1 MNTAAIKTTFL
12 KINRALTAGLVVL
25 IIISLTVLW
34 LLDVD
39 LEAQSTLLG
48 SVLMVLAVVFY
59 QIPRLAYRLT
69 QQQFNQS
76 TGVNEQIL
84 KQDWPAFRRWLD
96 GQQ

>member
-12 KINRALTAGLVVL
+12 NINRALTAGLIAL

-48 SVLMVLAVVFY
+48 SVLMVLAVIFY
-59 QIPRLAYRLT
+59 QIPRIAYRMT
-69 QQQFNQS
+69 QRQYRQLS
-76 TGVNEQIL
+76 GINEQIL

-96 GQQ
+96 GQP